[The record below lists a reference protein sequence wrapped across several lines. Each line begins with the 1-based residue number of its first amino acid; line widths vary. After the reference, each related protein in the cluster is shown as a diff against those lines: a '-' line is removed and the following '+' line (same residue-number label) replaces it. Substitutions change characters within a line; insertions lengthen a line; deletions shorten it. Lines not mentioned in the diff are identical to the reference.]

1 MTTVKRK
8 LYLVLLGILMMAV
21 AVPTARAAM
30 EGLGNP
36 IDPHGFPAFYRA
48 GGLSLELCLPP
59 PAGHAALRSD
69 LCVFDPP
76 PGGTLQV
83 GGESFWWMANAQA
96 PALVPQGKALL
107 TLALEAAF
115 SEGAPVDGQQMTFG
129 RVRIRID
136 VPAPG
141 TYTVTHPFGTLTFA
155 NVTVIDGINYTADI
169 GGINIINPA
178 LGFQG
183 AMASPIGPFLAWPGY
198 ATDPTLQARAK
209 NPVTGLPAGPV
220 LEQYIGNP
228 AIPHVVTGGTNGNL
242 FRIQGPGGIDV
253 QTDLFTVMGKVYDPA
268 ATQIVHVFPNAPVPN
283 LFAVGPVNRP
293 GIGGAITPQQPEG
306 LRTGQNFLGYPVG
319 YPLWYQ
325 ENVGTVALPAGGTKL
340 TFCPPSDPM
349 CISAP
354 IDTAN
359 ANSVA
364 LRIGEEGFWWSGEA
378 FINDRTAD
386 VQSLP
391 AGLDGILVLALEAAF
406 AGTGAPAPGQQI
418 GFARLRIRID
428 TPVAG
433 TYRVTHPYG
442 EEVFTNVPA
451 GRRAINMTRD
461 IMVIDSINPD
471 NAFTGALYGTVGPRF
486 LTWPDFANPLVAG
499 NAALQKPNNPA
510 DPLSPLI
517 QYVGDPA
524 TLHAVTGSPN
534 GTNYFRIRGPN
545 GIDVRT
551 SLFAVTGKVF
561 DPATFNVTV
570 NPSAPVA
577 NADAATLNLNLAP
590 AATINVLANDTFQA
604 PALPA
609 TITVLPAGEA
619 FGPADGTVTVNADRT
634 LTYTP
639 NTGFAGV
646 DTFAYR
652 VTDSLGLTSATAIV
666 TVTVQPVET
675 VTVTR
680 AQFQL
685 RRLQLNLQGTSNIDG
700 TTLTIH
706 AGPTTGGPVIGQARS
721 ARGRWSFRGT
731 TTTNLNSISIVT
743 STGKTLLNQ
752 PLQVR

>member
-1 MTTVKRK
+1 MTVMRRK
-8 LYLVLLGILMMAV
+8 LYLVLLGILLMAV
-21 AVPTARAAM
+21 AVPTARAALD
-30 EGLGNP
+30 GLGNP

-69 LCVFDPP
+69 LCTFDPL
-76 PGGTLQV
+76 PGGPLQV
-83 GGESFWWMANAQA
+83 AGESFWWMANAQA
-96 PALVPQGKALL
+96 PSLVPQGKALL

-115 SEGAPVDGQQMTFG
+115 SEGGPVDGQQMSFG

-136 VPAPG
+136 VPTPG
-141 TYTVTHPFGTLTFA
+141 TYTVTFPFGTLTFE
-155 NVTVIDGINYTADI
+155 NVTVADGINYTSDI

-183 AMASPIGPFLAWPGY
+183 ALASPISFLRWPGY
-198 ATDPTLQARAK
+198 ATDQTLQARAK
-209 NPVTGLPAGPV
+209 DLVTGLPAGPV

-228 AIPHVVTGGTNGNL
+228 AIPHVVTGGTNANL
-242 FRIQGPGGIDV
+242 FRVQGPGGIDV

-268 ATQIVHVFPNAPVPN
+268 AAQTVHVFPNAPVPN
-283 LFAVGPVNRP
+283 LFAVGPVNR
-293 GIGGAITPQQPEG
+293 GGVIGPVTPQQPEG
-306 LRTGQNFLGYPVG
+306 VRAGQNFLGYPVG

-325 ENVGTVALPAGGTKL
+325 ENAGTVALPAGGTKL

-354 IDTAN
+354 IETAN
-359 ANSVA
+359 PNSVA
-364 LRIGEEGFWWSGEA
+364 LRIGEEGFWWTSEA
-378 FINDRTAD
+378 FINDRTTDAQN
-386 VQSLP
+386 VP
-391 AGLDGILVLALEAAF
+391 AGLDGLLVLALEAAF
-406 AGTGAPAPGQQI
+406 AGTGAPAPGQQV

-442 EEVFTNVPA
+442 EEEFTNVPA
-451 GRRAINMTRD
+451 GRRTINMTRD
-461 IMVIDSINPD
+461 IMVADVANPD
-471 NAFTGALYGTVGPRF
+471 NAFTGTLYGTVGPRF

-499 NAALQKPNNPA
+499 NAVLQKPYDPA

-524 TLHAVTGSPN
+524 TPHAVTGSPN
-534 GTNYFRIRGPN
+534 GTNYFRIRGPG

-551 SLFAVTGKVF
+551 SLFAVSGKVF

-577 NADAATLNLNLAP
+577 NADAATLNLSLAP
-590 AATINVLANDTFQA
+590 SVTINVLANDTFQA
-604 PALPA
+604 PAVPA
-609 TITVLPAGEA
+609 TVNILPAGGA
-619 FGPADGTVTVNADRT
+619 FGPDGGSVAVNADRT
-634 LTYTP
+634 VTYTP
-639 NTGFAGV
+639 NAGFGGV
-646 DTFAYR
+646 DTFAYQ
-652 VTDSLGLTSATAIV
+652 VTDSLGLTSANAIV

-675 VTVTR
+675 LALRR
-680 AQFQL
+680 AQLQL

-706 AGPTTGGPVIGQARS
+706 AGPTADGPVLGQARV
-721 ARGRWSFRGT
+721 AKGRWSFRGT
-731 TTTNLNSISIVT
+731 TTTNLTSISIV
-743 STGKTLLNQ
+743 SSSGKTLLNQ
-752 PLQVR
+752 PVQVR